1 MIWSIKWT
9 KSAFKILGKL
19 STTDQRR
26 IMKKLDEVKL
36 SPDDF
41 TTSLKNRNELKI
53 RIGDIRLFIEPDKG
67 NLIILVI
74 KIGDRKN
81 IYKR

>member
-9 KSAFKILGKL
+9 KSAFKTLEKL

-26 IMKKLDEVKL
+26 IMKKLDKVKL

-41 TTSLKNRNELKI
+41 TTSLTNRNELKM
-53 RIGDIRLFIEPDKG
+53 RIGDIRLFIELDKG